1 MANKYDSFETLLI
14 RQKAKNLAVKIY
26 ALFKNSKDYGFK
38 DQIQRASLSISNN
51 IAEGYE
57 RGTNKEFRYFLF
69 IAKGSC
75 GEVRSMAIV
84 GQELGYLTI
93 EEATQIK
100 QATKEISRMIAWY
113 IQKLNAKESTKNLP
127 SH

>member
-100 QATKEISRMIAWY
+100 QATKEISRMIA
-113 IQKLNAKESTKNLP
+113 
-127 SH
+127 